1 MEYRR
6 IQLYIFFVY
15 ELSGVIR
22 KEVESLEW
30 YDQLGHEC
38 KKFDSSR
45 WHNFLSVYQGVE
57 FLLDCTFQK
66 P

>member
-45 WHNFLSVYQGVE
+45 
-57 FLLDCTFQK
+57 
-66 P
+66 